1 MLMLLDLLQVE
12 ALVKESKDADELNR
26 GLAELVAKGWKEIAS
41 SFSQNSQNGR
51 TGSPSMQPNCFQNL
65 STCSILRTTS
75 EHVLEL
81 RLENKDINNMC
92 QNSTGTEIEKKKE
105 LAISAEAGKMSKR
118 RKVEVA
124 QSMNCETF
132 SEKEAEKMLLSMV
145 GTDDTDNVFKIISS
159 LSRSFEFSRSL
170 NQASPCYI
178 PRDSLLD
185 LASLEESFIQMK
197 MIYPCPYSDASNR
210 VVELRC
216 EASSMEEEEQQ
227 RELARLKD
235 QLGKDGD
242 LEKYLRGK
250 EKLDELL
257 QKNEVDLG
265 DGKAEVENEEVQR
278 EDARLKEQ
286 LRRDVD
292 LEKYQRG
299 QRKFLELKQQ
309 EKDEIKGSSP
319 CNGGVKVEPDECE
332 NQGGLM
338 EVEEVQKELA
348 IAKDKLSRG
357 DKDVQEYRRERKIIL
372 RRALDRLK
380 KQLETDRNMK
390 RYLAGKALIDKIDY

>member
-1 MLMLLDLLQVE
+1 
-12 ALVKESKDADELNR
+12 
-26 GLAELVAKGWKEIAS
+26 
-41 SFSQNSQNGR
+41 
-51 TGSPSMQPNCFQNL
+51 
-65 STCSILRTTS
+65 
-75 EHVLEL
+75 
-81 RLENKDINNMC
+81 MC

-105 LAISAEAGKMSKR
+105 LAISAEAGKTSKR

-145 GTDDTDNVFKIISS
+145 GTDDTDNAFKIISS

-185 LASLEESFIQMK
+185 FASLEESFIQMK

-216 EASSMEEEEQQ
+216 EASSMQEEEQQ

-286 LRRDVD
+286 LTRDGD

-299 QRKFLELKQQ
+299 KRKFLELKQQ

-319 CNGGVKVEPDECE
+319 CNGGVKVEPDGKE

-338 EVEEVQKELA
+338 EVEEVQEELA

-357 DKDVQEYRRERKIIL
+357 DKDVQEYRRERKMIL

-390 RYLAGKALIDKIDY
+390 RYLAGKALIDQIDY

>member
-1 MLMLLDLLQVE
+1 M
-12 ALVKESKDADELNR
+12 
-26 GLAELVAKGWKEIAS
+26 
-41 SFSQNSQNGR
+41 
-51 TGSPSMQPNCFQNL
+51 
-65 STCSILRTTS
+65 
-75 EHVLEL
+75 
-81 RLENKDINNMC
+81 
-92 QNSTGTEIEKKKE
+92 
-105 LAISAEAGKMSKR
+105 
-118 RKVEVA
+118 
-124 QSMNCETF
+124 
-132 SEKEAEKMLLSMV
+132 
-145 GTDDTDNVFKIISS
+145 
-159 LSRSFEFSRSL
+159 
-170 NQASPCYI
+170 
-178 PRDSLLD
+178 
-185 LASLEESFIQMK
+185 
-197 MIYPCPYSDASNR
+197 
-210 VVELRC
+210 
-216 EASSMEEEEQQ
+216 
-227 RELARLKD
+227 
-235 QLGKDGD
+235 
-242 LEKYLRGK
+242 RGK